1 MSQAFIREG
10 DDQWLSDIGPSVKA
24 LSFFLTRENNGIEV
38 YETENLHRFQGREVH
53 VMSNGLSYRKTSK
66 ESGRLPNCLRRLQ
79 IQPPR

>member
-38 YETENLHRFQGREVH
+38 YELKTVIDSQGNEMH
-53 VMSNGLSYRKTSK
+53 VMSNGLSYKKDQHGKWEIAELS
-66 ESGRLPNCLRRLQ
+66 
-79 IQPPR
+79 

>member
-38 YETENLHRFQGREVH
+38 YELKTVIDSQGNETH
-53 VMSNGLSYRKTSK
+53 VMSNGLSYKKDEHGKWEIAELS
-66 ESGRLPNCLRRLQ
+66 
-79 IQPPR
+79 

>member
-38 YETENLHRFQGREVH
+38 YELKTFIDSQGDEVH
-53 VMSNGLSYRKTSK
+53 VMSNGLSYKK
-66 ESGRLPNCLRRLQ
+66 DEQGKWEIAELP
-79 IQPPR
+79 